1 LSHADFMRLAIEE
14 AHLAA
19 AEGEVPIGAVL
30 VSGEE
35 VLARDHNRRE
45 RIADPT
51 AHAEILVLR
60 NAAAIKCDWR
70 LDGTTL
76 YVTLE
81 PCPMCAG
88 AIALARV
95 KAVVFGATDI
105 RAGAGGSAYDILEDG
120 RLDHEVE
127 VIGGVLE
134 DECRALLT
142 GFFEARR
149 SRGTE

>member
-1 LSHADFMRLAIEE
+1 MMRLALEE
-14 AHLAA
+14 ARQAA
-19 AEGEVPIGAVL
+19 TEGEVPIGAVL
-30 VSGEE
+30 ASGEDM
-35 VLARDHNRRE
+35 LARDHNRRE

-51 AHAEILVLR
+51 AHAEVLVLR
-60 NAAAIKCDWR
+60 RAAASSGEWR

-88 AIALARV
+88 AIVLARV
-95 KAVVFGATDI
+95 KTVVFGSTDV

-120 RLDHEVE
+120 RLDHKVE

-134 DECRALLT
+134 EECHALLSD
-142 GFFEARR
+142 FFEARR
-149 SRGTE
+149 EDGTERA